1 MAQGEGKGG
10 KGRGVRLTA
19 DEVQAIKA
27 AAVEAFG
34 ASAVVRLFGSRVD
47 DAKRGGDIDLLIEA
61 PADRIG
67 IVHESRF
74 LSDLFRRIDE
84 RKVDV
89 VLIERGRSPSA
100 FARLVQ
106 PQARPLP

>member
-1 MAQGEGKGG
+1 MAEGEGKGG

-74 LSDLFRRIDE
+74 LSNLFRRIDE

-89 VLIERGRSPSA
+89 VLTQQG
-100 FARLVQ
+100 Q
-106 PQARPLP
+106 PLPPFAAMVAQHAVPLP